1 MLMSTSLCL
10 GTFRNHNNFTTPTL
24 STAINWNGAHRDQQ
38 IPRGGRLGWLQL
50 LPNRA
55 LPSSPI
61 KSSIADVAPFP
72 EKSTTS
78 RAALPVTFAF
88 VPSGNNLRASARNA
102 VLWEPV
108 RLVLVCVFLFVDV
121 VEKMKGG

>member
-1 MLMSTSLCL
+1 MAIRKRGFWIGLFLFFGIIVL
-10 GTFRNHNNFTTPTL
+10 PTPAGLTD
-24 STAINWNGAHRDQQ
+24 SA
-38 IPRGGRLGWLQL
+38 WLVAAVAKSCTPKQ
-50 LPNRA
+50 
-55 LPSSPI
+55 SI

-88 VPSGNNLRASARNA
+88 VPSATIWRASARNA

-108 RLVLVCVFLFVDV
+108 RLVLVCVFPFC
-121 VEKMKGG
+121 